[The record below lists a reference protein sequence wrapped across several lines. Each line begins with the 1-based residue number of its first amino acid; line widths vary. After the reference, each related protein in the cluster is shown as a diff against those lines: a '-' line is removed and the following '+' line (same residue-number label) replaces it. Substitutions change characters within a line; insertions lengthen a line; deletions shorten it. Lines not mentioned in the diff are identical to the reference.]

1 MDMTR
6 TEMKRMARLLV
17 EEGYTSDDIREA
29 TEEVA
34 ETLFLET
41 EEVEAIEE
49 DLCQMVETVWDR
61 IVYGI

>member
-1 MDMTR
+1 MTR
-6 TEMKRMARLLV
+6 AELKRMARLLV

-29 TEEVA
+29 PEEVA
-34 ETLFLET
+34 ETLFLDT
-41 EEVEAIEE
+41 EEVKAMEE